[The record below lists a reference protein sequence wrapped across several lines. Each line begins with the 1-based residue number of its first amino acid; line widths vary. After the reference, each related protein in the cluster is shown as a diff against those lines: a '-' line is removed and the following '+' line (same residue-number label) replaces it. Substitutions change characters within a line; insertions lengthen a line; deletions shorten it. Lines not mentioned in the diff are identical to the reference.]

1 MVRFLKLLIIAPI
14 AILFLIFAFAN
25 RQFVTVSFDP
35 FDPGNNPA
43 YSLEAP
49 LFILLIL
56 SMMLGVLM
64 GGVAVWFGQGKHR
77 RSARENRAARRKAAR
92 RSAGREGRA
101 AGAVEQ
107 LFPARVSAGRAI
119 DISRRP
125 TSTPRSIFP
134 LSSMRSPKPFA
145 AASSRR
151 SAIITRS
158 RAPANLRR
166 RIF

>member
-43 YSLEAP
+43 YSLDAP

-77 RSARENRAARRKAAR
+77 RAARESRAHAEKLRADLQAAKAA
-92 RSAGREGRA
+92 
-101 AGAVEQ
+101 
-107 LFPARVSAGRAI
+107 LPAPSGSY
-119 DISRRP
+119 SRR
-125 TSTPRSIFP
+125 
-134 LSSMRSPKPFA
+134 A
-145 AASSRR
+145 
-151 SAIITRS
+151 
-158 RAPANLRR
+158 
-166 RIF
+166 